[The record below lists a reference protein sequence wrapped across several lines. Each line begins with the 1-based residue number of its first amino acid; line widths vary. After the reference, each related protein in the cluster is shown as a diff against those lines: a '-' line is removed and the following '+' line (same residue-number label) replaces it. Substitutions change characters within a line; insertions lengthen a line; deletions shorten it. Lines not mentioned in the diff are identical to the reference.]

1 MFLKWQIILN
11 VYLFHYVHKAMVEY
25 LNNHS
30 CDVAVLL
37 EKDNSNKQA

>member
-11 VYLFHYVHKAMVEY
+11 VYLFHYVHKTMVEY
-25 LNNHS
+25 LNKQS
-30 CDVAVLL
+30 CDVAVQL

>member
-11 VYLFHYVHKAMVEY
+11 VYLFHYVHKPMVEY
-25 LNNHS
+25 LNKHS
-30 CDVAVLL
+30 GDVAVLL